1 MRWEIDLG
9 GLDTQ
14 EALES
19 HLAERGI
26 SVDDIWSVAADG
38 VPRRKGDRIYLFG
51 RATDGEPIVAVLAPA
66 KEGWRPRTAWVMDDR
81 ERRWWRKH
89 GGR

>member
-9 GLDTQ
+9 DRDAQ

-26 SVDDIWSVAADG
+26 SRDDIWSATSDG

-51 RATDGEPIVAVLAPA
+51 RATDGAPIAVVLAPVR
-66 KEGWRPRTAWVMDDR
+66 ERWRPRTAWVMNDR
-81 ERRWWRKH
+81 ERRWWREH